1 MVILIKYLYRKLF
14 GGFLRTNG
22 LLNKRNDF
30 FKKLYENS
38 NTIDLSQMT
47 MTYDPSGKDP
57 KFQKLLL
64 FLLFLSLLVFVF
76 LAQAGPRIPGADAAD
91 RLEAAGT
98 VLRIVDTALFKW
110 GARLFAG
117 ISILSAGYN
126 LKEQRFGVAIICIIA
141 AIILG
146 TAPVWVE
153 NIFSIGGGDGI
164 FN

>member
-1 MVILIKYLYRKLF
+1 MNVLLAKHVCQTTPANPWGKGPKYQNLWFLI
-14 GGFLRTNG
+14 
-22 LLNKRNDF
+22 
-30 FKKLYENS
+30 
-38 NTIDLSQMT
+38 
-47 MTYDPSGKDP
+47 
-57 KFQKLLL
+57 LLL
-64 FLLFLSLLVFVF
+64 LLIIVSV
-76 LAQAGPRIPGADAAD
+76 AYAGPRIPGVDASD
-91 RLEAAGT
+91 QLEAAGT

-146 TAPVWVE
+146 TAPIWVE
-153 NIFSIGGGDGI
+153 NIFSIGGGNGI

>member
-1 MVILIKYLYRKLF
+1 MNVMLSKHICQTTPANPWGEGPKHQNFWFLI
-14 GGFLRTNG
+14 
-22 LLNKRNDF
+22 
-30 FKKLYENS
+30 
-38 NTIDLSQMT
+38 
-47 MTYDPSGKDP
+47 
-57 KFQKLLL
+57 LLL
-64 FLLFLSLLVFVF
+64 LLTMVSV
-76 LAQAGPRIPGADAAD
+76 AYAGPRIPGADAAD
-91 RLEAAGT
+91 QLEAAGT

-110 GARLFAG
+110 GARLFSG

>member
-1 MVILIKYLYRKLF
+1 MNIVLAKSICQTTPANPWGEGPKYQNLWFLI
-14 GGFLRTNG
+14 
-22 LLNKRNDF
+22 
-30 FKKLYENS
+30 
-38 NTIDLSQMT
+38 
-47 MTYDPSGKDP
+47 
-57 KFQKLLL
+57 LLL
-64 FLLFLSLLVFVF
+64 LLTMVSV
-76 LAQAGPRIPGADAAD
+76 AYAGPRIPGVDAAD
-91 RLEAAGT
+91 QLEAAGT
-98 VLRIVDTALFKW
+98 VLRIVDTALFQW
-110 GARLFAG
+110 GARLFSG

>member
-1 MVILIKYLYRKLF
+1 MNYVMAHSILKNSDFPNDDPKYPGFWWLILIVI
-14 GGFLRTNG
+14 G
-22 LLNKRNDF
+22 
-30 FKKLYENS
+30 
-38 NTIDLSQMT
+38 
-47 MTYDPSGKDP
+47 
-57 KFQKLLL
+57 
-64 FLLFLSLLVFVF
+64 VF
-76 LAQAGPRIPGADAAD
+76 ASMAHAGPRIPGADAAD
-91 RLEAAGT
+91 KLEAAGT

-146 TAPVWVE
+146 TAPIWVE
-153 NIFSIGGGDGI
+153 NIFAIGGGNGI

>member
-1 MVILIKYLYRKLF
+1 M
-14 GGFLRTNG
+14 
-22 LLNKRNDF
+22 NKVA
-30 FKKLYENS
+30 NS
-38 NTIDLSQMT
+38 ICQTT
-47 MTYDPSGKDP
+47 TGDPSGDDP
-57 KFQKLLL
+57 QHQNLLL
-64 FLLFLSLLVFVF
+64 LLLLLLLTLVSFAV
-76 LAQAGPRIPGADAAD
+76 QAGPRIPGTDAAD
-91 RLEAAGT
+91 QLEAAGT
-98 VLRIVDTALFKW
+98 ILRIVDTALFEW
-110 GARLFAG
+110 GARLFSG

>member
-1 MVILIKYLYRKLF
+1 MNIMLSKYICQTTPANPWSKGPKYQNFWFLI
-14 GGFLRTNG
+14 
-22 LLNKRNDF
+22 
-30 FKKLYENS
+30 
-38 NTIDLSQMT
+38 
-47 MTYDPSGKDP
+47 
-57 KFQKLLL
+57 LLL
-64 FLLFLSLLVFVF
+64 LLTMISV
-76 LAQAGPRIPGADAAD
+76 AYAGPRIPGVDAAD
-91 RLEAAGT
+91 QLEAAGT

-146 TAPVWVE
+146 TTPVWVE